1 MSSAGPPSFPL
12 RAVAALFLARQHLDR
27 PRARGLTPQ
36 RLSRLVTDVGGI
48 QMDSINVIDRA
59 HYLTVWSRFGPYDRR
74 VLDDLVYKRRLLF
87 EYWAHA
93 ACLVPAAHFVWW
105 RRAML
110 DYSMR
115 SKGWG
120 RWLQKNRGLV
130 AKVEAAIVTGG
141 PLGTADFERDGKR
154 AEAGWWNWKPTTHA
168 LDYLWMSGRALIH
181 SRVHF
186 HKRFDLAQRVMSDA
200 LAADPPSAGDFWRW
214 HLAQSLHAMG
224 AATSTDLRMYLTYPR
239 TDVRERRRV
248 LAEMVASGEVV
259 EIAVENPQGS
269 ARTAAPWYA
278 LARDVPALSKAAS
291 RAMPSQGTT
300 ALAPFDSFL
309 WHRERTRRLFGL
321 DYKIEVY
328 TPGHKRVHG
337 YYVLPILCDGQ
348 LIGRLDAKTHRDARV
363 LEAKRVHFEPWFS
376 RGSAPPAAAW
386 GRIDVDAGLAG
397 VAEVLRSL
405 AEFVGADRVKLGT
418 VSPTRLARPLGGALR
433 TTPAS
438 APLPAPALDERLVS
452 PGTP

>member
-1 MSSAGPPSFPL
+1 M
-12 RAVAALFLARQHLDR
+12 
-27 PRARGLTPQ
+27 
-36 RLSRLVTDVGGI
+36 
-48 QMDSINVIDRA
+48 RA

-110 DYSMR
+110 DYSLR
-115 SKGWG
+115 SRGWG
-120 RWLQKNRGLV
+120 QWLQKNRGLV
-130 AKVEAAIVTGG
+130 AKVEAAIATGG
-141 PLGTADFERDGKR
+141 PLGSADFERDGKR
-154 AEAGWWNWKPTTHA
+154 RKGGWWNWKPATHA

-186 HKRFDLAQRVMSDA
+186 HKRFDLAQRVMADA
-200 LAADPPSAGDFWRW
+200 LVPVPPSAEKFRRW
-214 HLAQSLHAMG
+214 HLERSLHAMG
-224 AATSTDLRMYLTYPR
+224 AATTTDLRMYLTYPR
-239 TDVRERRRV
+239 TGVSERRHV
-248 LAEMVASGEVV
+248 LTEMLASGQVV

-269 ARTAAPWYA
+269 ARAATSWYA

-291 RAMPSQGTT
+291 RRVPSQGTT
-300 ALAPFDSFL
+300 VLTPFDSFL

-348 LIGRLDAKTHRDARV
+348 LIGRLDAKTHRAAGV
-363 LEAKRVHFEPWFS
+363 LEVKRVHFEPWFS
-376 RGSAPPAAAW
+376 RGREPPA
-386 GRIDVDAGLAG
+386 
-397 VAEVLRSL
+397 
-405 AEFVGADRVKLGT
+405 
-418 VSPTRLARPLGGALR
+418 R
-433 TTPAS
+433 TTARS
-438 APLPAPALDERLVS
+438 GRV
-452 PGTP
+452 